1 MIYIRKIFKQDLRDG
16 KQIAFPKEPSLNFF
30 HFDYLNNESD
40 RKISFKFDSVG
51 KEFAE
56 FNGEKIETRLYAA
69 GSESRIDGELKAFL
83 RDTLKIGIDDFL
95 IIKNNQKN
103 NVEYDFFVVTKNNR
117 TIYNNYLSLTNAEN
131 HTLVVTS
138 EEKIDNEANDRSYN
152 RIVFGAPGTGKTFI
166 INNEAEKHFG
176 TTIDITPKDIWQN
189 ISEEIQK
196 SEEKV
201 PLRLQDLYS
210 VIRSSMVQIQKFNP
224 EGRAEKEH
232 YIENRYSIAVN
243 SGYHMLGYLFAEIA
257 NFSYPTAISNL
268 KLNRYSGIKA
278 EVEKSET
285 HGWTP
290 ITMSVTFNLT
300 TYTSK
305 KVGK

>member
-1 MIYIRKIFKQDLRDG
+1 MAAAHLVYNYVWDPFTYQRESLERDLQSAQAELDKINAKKHR
-16 KQIAFPKEPSLNFF
+16 
-30 HFDYLNNESD
+30 
-40 RKISFKFDSVG
+40 V
-51 KEFAE
+51 AE
-56 FNGEKIETRLYAA
+56 LEMQLA
-69 GSESRIDGELKAFL
+69 
-83 RDTLKIGIDDFL
+83 
-95 IIKNNQKN
+95 Q
-103 NVEYDFFVVTKNNR
+103 
-117 TIYNNYLSLTNAEN
+117 
-131 HTLVVTS
+131 
-138 EEKIDNEANDRSYN
+138 
-152 RIVFGAPGTGKTFI
+152 
-166 INNEAEKHFG
+166 AEKDFEKLKEMF
-176 TTIDITPKDIWQN
+176 P
-189 ISEEIQK
+189 E
-196 SEEKV
+196 EEKV
-201 PLRLQDLYS
+201 PLRLQDLYA

-257 NFSYPTAISNL
+257 NFNYPTAITNL
-268 KLNRYSGIKA
+268 RLNRYSGIKA

>member
-1 MIYIRKIFKQDLRDG
+1 MGKIDLKDKRNVYAIIICLLIMAAAHLVYNYMWDPFTYQRESLERDL
-16 KQIAFPKEPSLNFF
+16 QSAQ
-30 HFDYLNNESD
+30 
-40 RKISFKFDSVG
+40 
-51 KEFAE
+51 AE
-56 FNGEKIETRLYAA
+56 L
-69 GSESRIDGELKAFL
+69 D
-83 RDTLKIGIDDFL
+83 
-95 IIKNNQKN
+95 KNNAKKHR
-103 NVEYDFFVVTKNNR
+103 V
-117 TIYNNYLSLTNAEN
+117 AE
-131 HTLVVTS
+131 L
-138 EEKIDNEANDRSYN
+138 EMQLAQ
-152 RIVFGAPGTGKTFI
+152 
-166 INNEAEKHFG
+166 AEKDFEKLKEMF
-176 TTIDITPKDIWQN
+176 P
-189 ISEEIQK
+189 E
-196 SEEKV
+196 EEKV
-201 PLRLQDLYS
+201 PLRLQDLYA

-257 NFSYPTAISNL
+257 NFNYPTAITNL
-268 KLNRYSGIKA
+268 RLNRYSGIKA